1 VKDFTM
7 SMSDII
13 GRIGEA
19 RYVYVTDTFHW
30 DDIGLTIDREFGRVC
45 SQQGIRLIGL
55 AVDHMRAKGHVLNG
69 PYIFYTVGDD
79 LEYRCPEDGFLA
91 IA

>member
-1 VKDFTM
+1 M

-19 RYVYVTDTFHW
+19 RYVYTTDMFHW

-45 SQQGIRLIGL
+45 SQQSIRIIGL
-55 AVDHMRAKGHVLNG
+55 AVDHIRAKGHMLDGKLFFHKEG
-69 PYIFYTVGDD
+69 PDLIF
-79 LEYRCPEDGFLA
+79 RCGEDGFLA